1 MSNKKSATVRTKTN
15 RESKT
20 AAQSTAKGPGR
31 PAGRGKKGVAFDI
44 GSLVSEVRD
53 LRTLRDR
60 YQNLLQEHNGLLG
73 TLKDLSAELGT
84 SARKAWTNYRGGAT
98 PAGSSSS
105 SAAGAT
111 TTFHTRVRTSS
122 QLVDTQY
129 DKFVDTLPSGWTS
142 KEDICKAAG
151 LDPRGANTAFRR
163 LVTGFKRDGKNTPP
177 RLESNGKRGTEGR
190 YRKK

>member
-1 MSNKKSATVRTKTN
+1 MSNKSKPATVRTKSA
-15 RESKT
+15 RESAKP
-20 AAQSTAKGPGR
+20 ASKGPGR

-60 YQNLLQEHNGLLG
+60 YQTLLHEHNGLLG

-84 SARKAWTNYRGGAT
+84 SARKAWSNYRGGAT
-98 PAGSSSS
+98 TPE
-105 SAAGAT
+105 AGAAS
-111 TTFHTRVRTSS
+111 TFRTRVRTSS

-129 DKFVDTLPSGWTS
+129 DKFVETLPSGWTS